1 MMTEPAVQADQ
12 TALYDLMC
20 GVGITDA
27 PQWAKQVK
35 LPYQPFP
42 WQFQTMQ
49 QMFRYERFA
58 DFSDPGTGKTFP
70 MQFAA
75 VTYAFYGNKVCV
87 VMPPTLCGQFAETF
101 ADFFVGIHD
110 HLKIHLLDEPVKKR
124 EQLIAQWDEEG
135 WPDIL
140 LMSYDMFRKY
150 ADQRRTFTKLEKV
163 EGRPRPKK
171 VKIPNPNWDR
181 LKRAGYNVL
190 IADEAHALKNPGSQ
204 IHQRFWEYVT
214 DTTGEYILYLATGTP
229 SGNTPEDTFGLI
241 RLKTPEAYHS
251 KRAFDRQHVI
261 LDNDSKFRHVL
272 GFKNLDLLHTNLYQ
286 NAVRVSSEVFR
297 TVPEPQII
305 EVKVNLERAHKK
317 LYDQVIKQRMLDLP
331 EGLID
336 AINDSKMRQLA
347 KQLVSVPEMYTEKAP
362 ANALRQSMDTV
373 IEGIDLSKKKVIIFA
388 YYKATV
394 AALAKHYEQ
403 FNPAVINGTSA
414 DKDANR
420 KKFLEDDSC
429 RVIVVNW
436 QSGGAGLNLQS
447 AAHYILFAEV
457 PTVPKDAYQA
467 IARADRSGQK
477 HQVIAYFFRVM
488 KTISGGHVRT
498 LLKKDLVNNEVMRDK
513 RKLLHELMGE

>member
-1 MMTEPAVQADQ
+1 MNEAT
-12 TALYDLMC
+12 LYDLMC

-27 PQWAKQVK
+27 PQWAKQVQ
-35 LPYQPFP
+35 LPHQPFP
-42 WQFQTMQ
+42 WQFETMKAC
-49 QMFRYERFA
+49 FKYERFA

-75 VTYAFYGNKVCV
+75 VTYAFYGNKVAIA
-87 VMPPTLCGQFAETF
+87 MPPTLCGQFAETF
-101 ADFFVGIHD
+101 SVFFTGIHE
-110 HLKIHLLDEPVKKR
+110 HLKIHVFTNPPKER
-124 EQLIAQWDEEG
+124 ERLVAEWDEDG

-140 LMSYDMFRKY
+140 IGSFDMVRKY
-150 ADQRRTFTKLEKV
+150 ADGRKTITRSVKV

-171 VKIPNPNWDR
+171 IKEKNPNHDR
-181 LKRAGYNVL
+181 LKKAGYNVL
-190 IADEAHALKNPGSQ
+190 IVDEAHALKETSSQ
-204 IHQRFWEYVT
+204 IHQRFWEYIT
-214 DTTGEYILYLATGTP
+214 DTQGEYILYLATGTP
-229 SGNTPEDTFGLI
+229 SGNTPEDTYGII
-241 RLKTPEAYHS
+241 RLKTPDAYPS

-261 LDNDSKFRHVL
+261 LDNDSKFRRVL
-272 GFKNLDLLHTNLYQ
+272 GFKNLDLLHQNLYR

-297 TVPEPQII
+297 EVPEPQII
-305 EVKVNLERAHKK
+305 EVKVNLEKAHKK
-317 LYDQVIKQRMLDLP
+317 LYDQVIKQRMLELP
-331 EGLID
+331 EGRID

-347 KQLVSVPEMYTEKAP
+347 KQLISVPELYTDKVP
-362 ANALRQSMDTV
+362 ANALRASMDTV

-403 FNPAVINGTSA
+403 YNPAVINGASA
-414 DKDANR
+414 DKDAKR

-447 AAHYILFAEV
+447 VAHYILFAEI
-457 PTVPKDAYQA
+457 PTVPKDAWQA

-498 LLKKDLVNNEVMRDK
+498 LLKKDLVNNEVMRDQ
-513 RKLLHELMGE
+513 RKLLHELMGEAA